1 MIYCEKTALPKKF
14 TIEVKSKLIAFFDF
28 PEIFGVDKWLYLIY
42 YSSNSVFIMAEI
54 NMD

>member
-14 TIEVKSKLIAFFDF
+14 TIEVKSELIVFFDF